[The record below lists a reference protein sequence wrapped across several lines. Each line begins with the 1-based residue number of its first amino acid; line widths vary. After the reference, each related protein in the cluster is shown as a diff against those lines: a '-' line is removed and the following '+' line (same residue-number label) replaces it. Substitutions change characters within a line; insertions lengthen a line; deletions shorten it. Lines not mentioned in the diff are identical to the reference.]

1 MKKLL
6 IVVCCMIGLTGI
18 VAAQT
23 ARKKAP
29 AATKIEKV
37 KPSAAVSAATKPLK
51 KDGTPDNRFTVNKNN
66 RETAAGPL
74 KKDGTPDRRFKR
86 NKTKKG

>member
-6 IVVCCMIGLTGI
+6 IVVCFMAGLTGI
-18 VAAQT
+18 AAAQT

-29 AATKIEKV
+29 AATKMEKV
-37 KPSAAVSAATKPLK
+37 QPSADAGTATKPLK

-66 RETAAGPL
+66 RETKAGPL

-86 NKTKKG
+86 NKPKKA